1 MRITK
6 HAKHRLSQR
15 GGVITYVNEAG
26 VTFKRYTVQDII
38 NTVNNGVKL
47 VNRTDPAKFTFIDNS
62 TGMYVVTNSEVT
74 VVITVFWKGQ

>member
-6 HAKHRLSQR
+6 HAKSRLTQR
-15 GGVITYVNEAG
+15 GGTLD
-26 VTFKRYTVQDII
+26 QII
-38 NTVNNGVKL
+38 NTVTNGVKM
-47 VNRTDPAKFTFIDNS
+47 VNRTDSTKFTFIDNS

>member
-6 HAKHRLSQR
+6 HAKSRLTQR
-15 GGVITYVNEAG
+15 GGTLD
-26 VTFKRYTVQDII
+26 QII
-38 NTVNNGVKL
+38 NTITNGVKM
-47 VNRTDPAKFTFIDNS
+47 VNRTDSTKFTFIDNS